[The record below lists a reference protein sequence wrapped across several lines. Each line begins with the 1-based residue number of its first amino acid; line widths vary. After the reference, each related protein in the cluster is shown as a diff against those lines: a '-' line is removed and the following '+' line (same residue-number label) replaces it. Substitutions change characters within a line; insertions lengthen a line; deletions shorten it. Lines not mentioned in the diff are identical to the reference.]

1 MAVKIV
7 QMVVNGQTYNLT
19 LNSSTGKY
27 EATVNAPSV
36 TSYNVNSGHYY
47 PVTIKATDDAGN
59 TATAND
65 SDAIMG
71 SALRLYVKETV
82 KPTLSITYPTTGS
95 QLAVN
100 SITVTWQVRD
110 SGSGINP
117 NTIGLSIDGGSK
129 ITSGITKSVV
139 TGGYNCS
146 YAIPNAL
153 TDGSHTIKF
162 DVSDYDGN
170 AATQTRTTFKVDTLP
185 PSLTLSSPA
194 NNLITNQSSV
204 VVSGATNDATTGIE
218 SLTIKV
224 NNGNA
229 INVTVNADGSFAE
242 SISLVDGTNTIVVI
256 ATDGVGRT
264 SSVARAVKY
273 DDSAPVISNPVITPN
288 PVATG
293 ELFTIS
299 VTVIDE

>member
-1 MAVKIV
+1 MAVKTV
-7 QMVVNGQTYNLT
+7 QAIINGQTYNLT

-27 EATVNAPSV
+27 EATINAPSV

-65 SDAIMG
+65 SDATMG

-82 KPTLSITYPTTGS
+82 KPTIAVTYPTTGS
-95 QLAVN
+95 QLSVN
-100 SITVTWQVRD
+100 TMTVTWQVRD
-110 SGSGINP
+110 TGSGINP
-117 NTIGLSIDGGSK
+117 NTIGLTIDGGSK
-129 ITSGITKSVV
+129 ITGNITKTAV

-146 YAIPNAL
+146 YAITTAL

-170 AATQTRTTFKVDTLP
+170 AATQVSTTFKVDTIP

-194 NNLITNQSSV
+194 NNLITNQKTV
-204 VVSGATNDATTGIE
+204 TISGVTNDATTGIA
-218 SLTIKV
+218 SVTVKLNSGSATT
-224 NNGNA
+224 
-229 INVTVNADGSFAE
+229 VTVNADGSF
-242 SISLVDGTNTIVVI
+242 STSLTLTEGFNTIVVV

-264 SSVARAVKY
+264 TTVTRTVKY
-273 DDSAPVISNPVITPN
+273 DSHAPVISNPILTPN
-288 PVATG
+288 PVTTG
-293 ELFTIS
+293 ALFTIS
-299 VTVIDE
+299 VTVTD

>member
-1 MAVKIV
+1 MAVKTV
-7 QMVVNGQTYNLT
+7 QAIINGQTYNLT

-27 EATVNAPSV
+27 EATINAPSV

-65 SDAIMG
+65 SDATMG

-82 KPTLSITYPTTGS
+82 KPTIAVTYPTTGS
-95 QLAVN
+95 QLSVN
-100 SITVTWQVRD
+100 TMTVTWQVRD
-110 SGSGINP
+110 TGSGINP
-117 NTIGLSIDGGSK
+117 NTIGLTIDGGSK
-129 ITSGITKSVV
+129 ITGNITKTAV

-146 YAIPNAL
+146 YAITTAL

-170 AATQTRTTFKVDTLP
+170 AATQVSTTFKVDTIP

-194 NNLITNQSSV
+194 NNLITNQKTV
-204 VVSGATNDATTGIE
+204 TVSGVTNDATTGIA
-218 SLTIKV
+218 SVIVKLNSGTTTT
-224 NNGNA
+224 
-229 INVTVNADGSFAE
+229 VTVNADGSF
-242 SISLVDGTNTIVVI
+242 STSLTLTEGFNTIAVV

-264 SSVARAVKY
+264 TTVTRTVKY
-273 DDSAPVISNPVITPN
+273 DSHAPVISNPILTPN
-288 PVATG
+288 PVTTG
-293 ELFTIS
+293 SLFTIS
-299 VTVIDE
+299 VTVTD

>member
-1 MAVKIV
+1 MAVKTV
-7 QMVVNGQTYNLT
+7 QAIINGQTYNLT

-27 EATVNAPSV
+27 EATINAPSV

-82 KPTLSITYPTTGS
+82 KPTIAVTYPTTGS
-95 QLAVN
+95 QLSVN
-100 SITVTWQVRD
+100 TMTVTWQVRD
-110 SGSGINP
+110 TGSGINP
-117 NTIGLSIDGGSK
+117 NTIGLTIDGGSK
-129 ITSGITKSVV
+129 ITGNITKTAV

-146 YAIPNAL
+146 YAITTAL

-170 AATQTRTTFKVDTLP
+170 AATQASTTFKVDTIP
-185 PSLTLSSPA
+185 PSLTLSSPTD
-194 NNLITNQSSV
+194 NLITNQKTV
-204 VVSGATNDATTGIE
+204 VVSGATSDSSGISSLTVELNNGTAQDISVGTNGEFATTVT
-218 SLTIKV
+218 LQ
-224 NNGNA
+224 NG
-229 INVTVNADGSFAE
+229 E
-242 SISLVDGTNTIVVI
+242 NTITVT
-256 ATDGVGRT
+256 ATDGVERT
-264 SSVARAVKY
+264 STITRTVKY
-273 DDSAPVISNPVITPN
+273 DAYAPVISNPIITPN
-288 PVATG
+288 PVSTG

-299 VTVIDE
+299 VNVID

>member
-1 MAVKIV
+1 MAVKTV
-7 QMVVNGQTYNLT
+7 QAIINGQTYNLT

-27 EATVNAPSV
+27 EATINAPSV

-65 SDAIMG
+65 SSADLG

-82 KPTLSITYPTTGS
+82 KPTIAVTHPTTGS
-95 QLAVN
+95 QLSVN
-100 SITVTWQVRD
+100 TMTVTWQVRD
-110 SGSGINP
+110 TGSGINP
-117 NTIGLSIDGGSK
+117 NTIGLTIDGGSK
-129 ITSGITKSVV
+129 ITGNITKTAV

-146 YAIPNAL
+146 YAITTAL

-170 AATQTRTTFKVDTLP
+170 AATQASTTFKVDTIP

-194 NNLITNQSSV
+194 NNLITNQKTV
-204 VVSGATNDATTGIE
+204 TVSGVTNDATTGIA
-218 SLTIKV
+218 SVTVKL
-224 NNGNA
+224 NNGTA
-229 INVTVNADGSFAE
+229 TSVTVNADGSF
-242 SISLVDGTNTIVVI
+242 STSLTLVEGFNTIVVV

-264 SSVARAVKY
+264 ATVTRTVKY
-273 DDSAPVISNPVITPN
+273 DSHAPVITNPVISPN
-288 PVATG
+288 PVTTG
-293 ELFTIS
+293 ALFTIS
-299 VTVIDE
+299 VNVTD

>member
-1 MAVKIV
+1 MAVKTV
-7 QMVVNGQTYNLT
+7 QAVINGQTYNLA

-27 EATVNAPSV
+27 EATINAPSV

-65 SDAIMG
+65 SDATMG

-82 KPTLSITYPTTGS
+82 KPTIAVTYPTTGS
-95 QLAVN
+95 QLSVN
-100 SITVTWQVRD
+100 TMTVAWQVRD
-110 SGSGINP
+110 TGSGINP
-117 NTIGLSIDGGSK
+117 NTIGLTIDGGSK
-129 ITSGITKSVV
+129 ITGNITKTAV

-146 YAIPNAL
+146 YAITTAL

-170 AATQTRTTFKVDTLP
+170 AATQVSTTFKVDTIP

-194 NNLITNQSSV
+194 NNLITNQKTV
-204 VVSGATNDATTGIE
+204 TVSGVTNDATTGIA
-218 SLTIKV
+218 SVTVKLNSGSATT
-224 NNGNA
+224 
-229 INVTVNADGSFAE
+229 VTVNADGSFSTSLTLAE
-242 SISLVDGTNTIVVI
+242 GFNTIVVV

-264 SSVARAVKY
+264 ATVTRTVKY
-273 DDSAPVISNPVITPN
+273 DNHAPVITNPVISPN
-288 PVATG
+288 PVTTG
-293 ELFTIS
+293 ALFNIS
-299 VTVIDE
+299 VTVTD

>member
-1 MAVKIV
+1 MAVKTV
-7 QMVVNGQTYNLT
+7 QAIINGKTYNLT

-27 EATVNAPSV
+27 EATINAPSV

-65 SDAIMG
+65 SDATMG
-71 SALRLYVKETV
+71 SALRLRVKETV
-82 KPTLSITYPTTGS
+82 KPTIAVTYPTTGS
-95 QLAVN
+95 QLSVN
-100 SITVTWQVRD
+100 TMTVTWKVCD
-110 SGSGINP
+110 TGSGINP
-117 NTIGLSIDGGSK
+117 NTIGLTIDGGSK

-170 AATQTRTTFKVDTLP
+170 AATQTSTTFKVDTLP

-204 VVSGATNDATTGIE
+204 VVSGVTNDATTGIE

-229 INVTVNADGSFAE
+229 INVTVNADGSFSE
-242 SISLVDGTNTIVVI
+242 RISLVDGTNTIVVI

-264 SSVARAVKY
+264 SSVTRAVKY

-288 PVATG
+288 PVTTG